1 MYDLLLV
8 GRYIIILINNI
19 LNKIVEVFFYIVI
32 TIYEKINK

>member
-32 TIYEKINK
+32 TISLENQ